1 MEKCIA
7 IQVTRFAEFH
17 DFGNRRETTLDLK
30 HQKLETERGEITR
43 AAPTLDLYR
52 CLYVHELDYPS
63 YAIMYICFLYR
74 ENHFLGMGN

>member
-43 AAPTLDLYR
+43 AAPTHPFYGEWNVMSSSFVNYR
-52 CLYVHELDYPS
+52 HHLIIL
-63 YAIMYICFLYR
+63 
-74 ENHFLGMGN
+74 